1 MTAPPSLDTTA
12 LVRLAPVIRNELK
25 RLALSGSQSAA
36 ASLNHVFTHLFGAD
50 RPRQDQIRFMVYA
63 APLARRIA
71 IDLASSGDRIGDSE
85 VRVSDLRE
93 WLGWLDM
100 FDPLCAR
107 MIDLH
112 YFAGLTTKE
121 TAQALKL
128 PTQAVIRDLRF
139 AKTWLQAKLPE
150 GGLHGSAAG

>member
-1 MTAPPSLDTTA
+1 MTAQPPLDTTA
-12 LVRLAPVIRNELK
+12 LVRLAPVIRTEL
-25 RLALSGSQSAA
+25 RQLALAGSMSAA
-36 ASLNHVFTHLFGAD
+36 ASLRHVFTQLFGEN
-50 RPRQDQIRFMVYA
+50 RSRQDQIRFMIYA

-71 IDLASSGDRIGDSE
+71 IDLANSGDRIGESDI
-85 VRVSDLRE
+85 RVSDLRE

-112 YFAGLTTKE
+112 YFAGLSTKE
-121 TAQALKL
+121 TAQALKM

-139 AKTWLQAKLPE
+139 AKAWLQAKL
-150 GGLHGSAAG
+150 L

>member
-1 MTAPPSLDTTA
+1 MTAIPPLDTTA

-25 RLALSGSQSAA
+25 RLALSGSVSAST
-36 ASLNHVFTHLFGAD
+36 SLNHVFKQLFGAD

-71 IDLASSGDRIGDSE
+71 VDLANSDDRIGNSE
-85 VRVSDLRE
+85 IRVSDLRE

-112 YFAGLTTKE
+112 YFARLTTKE
-121 TAQALKL
+121 TALALNM

-139 AKTWLQAKLPE
+139 AKAWLQTKLR
-150 GGLHGSAAG
+150 

>member
-1 MTAPPSLDTTA
+1 MTTSPPLDTTA
-12 LVRLAPVIRNELK
+12 LARLAPIIRNELR
-25 RLALSGSQSAA
+25 RLALSGAMSAA

-50 RPRQDQIRFMVYA
+50 RSRHDQIRFMVYA

-71 IDLASSGDRIGDSE
+71 IDLANSGDRIGDTDI
-85 VRVSDLRE
+85 RVSDLRE

-112 YFAGLTTKE
+112 YFAGLSTKE
-121 TAQALKL
+121 TALALNM

-139 AKTWLQAKLPE
+139 AKAWLQTKLM
-150 GGLHGSAAG
+150 